1 MAEQAVP
8 SGAAA
13 GAWRAEAGF
22 TLLEVIVVRVV
33 LGLALGVFVSRG
45 PQRSAA
51 LEIRAVAGEVAQAL
65 RQARGRAIML
75 NRPVGLTVDLE
86 RRTYHSD
93 GMPEHALPPALGV
106 SVLAVA
112 DETLGGRLGAIRF
125 APDGSSSG
133 GHIELSDGRRR
144 LRIGVD
150 WLSGRV
156 RVREVVAGSTD
167 AR

>member
-8 SGAAA
+8 GGAAA
-13 GAWRAEAGF
+13 GARRAEAGF
-22 TLLEVIVVRVV
+22 TLLEVIVVLVV

-45 PQRSAA
+45 PPRSAA
-51 LEIRAVAGEVAQAL
+51 LEIRAAAGQVAQAL
-65 RQARGRAIML
+65 RQTRGRAIML
-75 NRPVGLTVDLE
+75 NRPVALTVDLG
-86 RRTYHSD
+86 RLTYRND
-93 GMPEHALPPALGV
+93 GMPERALPPTLGV
-106 SVLAVA
+106 SVLAA
-112 DETLGGRLGAIRF
+112 GGDTLGGRLAAISF

-144 LRIGVD
+144 LRVGVD

-156 RVREVVAGSTD
+156 RVGEVVAGSND

>member
-8 SGAAA
+8 GGAAA

-22 TLLEVIVVRVV
+22 TLLEMIVVLLV
-33 LGLALGVFVSRG
+33 LGLALGLFVSRG
-45 PQRSAA
+45 PPRSAA
-51 LEIRAVAGEVAQAL
+51 LEIRAVASEVAQAL

-75 NRPVGLTVDLE
+75 NRSVGLTVDLG
-86 RRTYHSD
+86 RRTYRSD
-93 GMPEHALPPALGV
+93 GMPEHALPPAIGV
-106 SVLAVA
+106 SVLAVGG
-112 DETLGGRLGAIRF
+112 ETLGGRLGAIRF

-144 LRIGVD
+144 LHIGVD
-150 WLSGRV
+150 WFSGRV
-156 RVREVVAGSTD
+156 RVDEVVVGATD